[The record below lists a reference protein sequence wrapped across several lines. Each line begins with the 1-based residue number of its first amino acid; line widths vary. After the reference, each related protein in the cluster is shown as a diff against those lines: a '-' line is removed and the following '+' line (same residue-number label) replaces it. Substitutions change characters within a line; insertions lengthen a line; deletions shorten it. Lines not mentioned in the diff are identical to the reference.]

1 MTDSYESLPSDQR
14 EKKKGNGAFIAVI
27 ILLLLGLGVMA
38 YLWSTKNSELNT
50 CENDNKTLNAD
61 MNGMNE
67 MLEGYVGNLSN
78 DLKSDFQN
86 MLETY
91 DLLKEKDKSKA
102 DSINVQKAKIQGLLD
117 DLKNNK
123 NMSAHQLMLL
133 RKENE
138 TLRKIMK
145 GYVIQI
151 DSLNTL
157 NLRLESDLDSTS
169 TELGL
174 TKEERDE
181 LAKKNDDKDA
191 QLTVAG
197 KLQAHNFASGALK
210 SKLGGSM
217 AETNKVRNAAQL
229 KSSFTISEN
238 TVTEKGSKSVYMQIV
253 DPAGKTIQ
261 LNSGNI
267 ATIGGK
273 KIAFTN
279 SRAIDYQGK
288 RIDVTIYQDLN
299 DTDLAKGNYQVKI
312 YCDGHMIGTDS
323 FTLK

>member
-1 MTDSYESLPSDQR
+1 MTDSHESLQGDQK
-14 EKKKGNGAFIAVI
+14 EKRKGSGAYLAVI
-27 ILLLLGLGVMA
+27 ILLLLGLGFMA
-38 YLWSTKNSELNT
+38 YLWSTKNSELNL

-78 DLKSDFQN
+78 DLKSDLKN
-86 MLETY
+86 MLDTY
-91 DLLKEKDKSKA
+91 DALMEKDASQS
-102 DSINVQKAKIQGLLD
+102 DSINKQKDRINELLAQVENG
-117 DLKNNK
+117 KMN
-123 NMSAHQLMLL
+123 AHQLMLL

-174 TKEERDE
+174 TKEQRDA
-181 LAKKNDDKDA
+181 LAKKSEA
-191 QLTVAG
+191 QGEQLTVAA
-197 KLQAHNFASGALK
+197 KMQAHNFSSGALK

-217 AETNKVRNAAQL
+217 VETNKARTAAQL

-238 TVTEKGSKSVYMQIV
+238 SVTDKGSKTVYMQIV

-261 LNSGNI
+261 LRSGNI
-267 ATIGGK
+267 ANIGGK
-273 KIAFTN
+273 QIAFTN

-299 DTDLAKGNYQVKI
+299 DTELAKGNYQVKI
-312 YCDGHMIGTDS
+312 YCDGQMIGTDS